1 MPKPSPS
8 VIRADPATRR
18 SSSTLGGLSS
28 STRQHAAAQ
37 PASARACRL
46 KNSILPASERTR
58 RTAPPGAQQQQAHA
72 RVWGEVCSRGTERSP
87 VPSRGRCHAAA
98 RGAGRQAV
106 PPQYLPDL
114 TSCPLTSS
122 IRVPSRPC
130 RLPSPPLTAAASCL
144 RRSLSAA
151 SCDINYPVFFILISI
166 RSSYLFSSF

>member
-1 MPKPSPS
+1 MPKPAPS

-87 VPSRGRCHAAA
+87 VPSRGRC
-98 RGAGRQAV
+98 
-106 PPQYLPDL
+106 LPDL

-151 SCDINYPVFFILISI
+151 SCDINYPVFF
-166 RSSYLFSSF
+166 YLNLDQVKLPFSSF

>member
-1 MPKPSPS
+1 VPTRQ
-8 VIRADPATRR
+8 RAAPPVHSAASLLPRD
-18 SSSTLGGLSS
+18 STLPPN
-28 STRQHAAAQ
+28 QH
-37 PASARACRL
+37 PHARAGSRIQFCQRA
-46 KNSILPASERTR
+46 NERTR

-87 VPSRGRCHAAA
+87 VPSRGRC
-98 RGAGRQAV
+98 
-106 PPQYLPDL
+106 LPDL